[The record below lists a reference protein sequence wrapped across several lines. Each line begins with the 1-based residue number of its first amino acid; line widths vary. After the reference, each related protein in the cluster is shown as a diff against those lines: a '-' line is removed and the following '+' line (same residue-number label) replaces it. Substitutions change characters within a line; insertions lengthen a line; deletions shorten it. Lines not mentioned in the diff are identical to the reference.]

1 MKIGYRI
8 KLQIV
13 FKIAISKVLLAKS
26 IYGLQTEEND
36 GRRSYFH
43 RLTSLLR
50 LGFLFKFT

>member
-13 FKIAISKVLLAKS
+13 YKIAISKVLLAKS

-43 RLTSLLR
+43 RFTSLLR